1 MVNAWTVE
9 ARMLF
14 RRFMR
19 LTAATIVVAISLLLA
34 IPFFIALALPFIE
47 R

>member
-9 ARMLF
+9 PGMLF

-34 IPFFIALALPFIE
+34 IPFFLALALPFIE

>member
-9 ARMLF
+9 AAMLF

-19 LTAATIVVAISLLLA
+19 LTAACRRCRFAAAGDPFLL
-34 IPFFIALALPFIE
+34 ALALPFIA